1 MNNKVIMVTNNKL
14 VGEKFNEK
22 CQVQFILG
30 DVNEVFKTVR
40 DYIHKGHELL
50 THPLMSS
57 VKPNETPYRTVAISK
72 YYKNQVN
79 MESLNYI
86 EESIHSL
93 EKFQKSCG
101 IPEWNDNILKDFRL
115 IDYDLIY
122 NALH

>member
-1 MNNKVIMVTNNKL
+1 
-14 VGEKFNEK
+14 
-22 CQVQFILG
+22 
-30 DVNEVFKTVR
+30 
-40 DYIHKGHELL
+40 
-50 THPLMSS
+50 MSS

-101 IPEWNDNILKDFRL
+101 IPAWNDNILKDFRL

>member
-1 MNNKVIMVTNNKL
+1 MVDKVIIVTNNKL
-14 VGEKFNEK
+14 SSEKFNEK
-22 CQVQFILG
+22 YSVEFVQG
-30 DVNEVFKTVR
+30 NVNEVFKLVR
-40 DYIHKGHELL
+40 DYIHRGHELL

-57 VKPNETPYRTVAISK
+57 VKPNETPYRTVVISK
-72 YYKNQVN
+72 NYKNAVN

-86 EESIHSL
+86 EQSILSL

-101 IPEWNDNILKDFRL
+101 IPNWNEDILKDFQL

>member
-1 MNNKVIMVTNNKL
+1 MVTNNKL
-14 VGEKFNEK
+14 ASEKFNNK
-22 CQVQFILG
+22 CEVQFISG
-30 DVNEVFKTVR
+30 NVNEVFKVAR

-57 VKPNETPYRTVAISK
+57 VKPNETPYRTVVISK
-72 YYKNQVN
+72 YHENKVN

-86 EESIHSL
+86 EESIQSL
-93 EKFQKSCG
+93 EKFQKSSG
-101 IPEWNDNILKDFRL
+101 IPEWNDNILNDFRL

>member
-1 MNNKVIMVTNNKL
+1 MNNKVIMITNNNL
-14 VGEKFNEK
+14 ISEKFNEK
-22 CQVQFILG
+22 YRIEFISST
-30 DVNEVFKTVR
+30 VNEVFKTVR

-57 VKPNETPYRTVAISK
+57 VKPNETPYRTVVISEK
-72 YYKNQVN
+72 CKEMVDIQ
-79 MESLNYI
+79 SLNYI
-86 EESIHSL
+86 EESIQSL

-101 IPEWNDNILKDFRL
+101 TPTWNENILEDFRL